1 MDYGYFIDGLMNA
14 ITPLNLLFVFLGGLL
29 GTIVGMLPGL
39 GPATGVAVLI
49 PVTFGM
55 EPISAMILLIAIY
68 YGAMYGGSRSS
79 ILLNTPGDAS
89 AIAASFDGYPMAKNG
104 QAGQAL
110 AIATIASLVGGT
122 VAVVG
127 FTFLAG
133 PLADF
138 AIRFGP
144 AEYFLLMLFTLS
156 AIVSLSR
163 GDMLKGFISMLFGL
177 VLSTIGVDA
186 QSSVYRFTM
195 GLPQLTEG
203 IDFLI
208 VIIGI
213 YAVGEVLYNFIAI
226 NRPPEKKNKVE
237 SLWFTK
243 EQWKA
248 SKMPIIRSAP
258 LGFLIGVLPG
268 AGGSIASML
277 GYTTERQLSRTPE
290 RFGQGT
296 AEGVAA
302 PESANNSASVGA
314 LIPLLSMGIPGS
326 GTTAVLLGALVM
338 LGIQPG
344 PLLFESEPTTI
355 WTLINSMFI
364 GNLFLVVINILLVG
378 LLIKVLDT
386 PSHILY
392 PLILMLGFV
401 GAYTLSYSTIDFYI
415 LLAFG
420 LLGLAFKLLRFP
432 IAPLILA
439 LIVGHDMEQNFRK
452 SLIVSDGS
460 PSVFFSSP
468 ISIVL
473 IIMIILSI
481 SVPFILTAVK
491 NNKAKQA

>member
-110 AIATIASLVGGT
+110 AIATIASLAGGT

-248 SKMPIIRSAP
+248 SRMPIIRSAP

-277 GYTTERQLSRTPE
+277 GYTTERQLSKTPE

-420 LLGLAFKLLRFP
+420 VLGLAFKLLRFP

>member
-177 VLSTIGVDA
+177 VLITIGVDA

-248 SKMPIIRSAP
+248 SRMPIIRSAP

-277 GYTTERQLSRTPE
+277 GYTTERQLSKTPE

-420 LLGLAFKLLRFP
+420 VLGLAFKLLRFP

>member
-1 MDYGYFIDGLMNA
+1 
-14 ITPLNLLFVFLGGLL
+14 
-29 GTIVGMLPGL
+29 
-39 GPATGVAVLI
+39 
-49 PVTFGM
+49 
-55 EPISAMILLIAIY
+55 
-68 YGAMYGGSRSS
+68 
-79 ILLNTPGDAS
+79 
-89 AIAASFDGYPMAKNG
+89 
-104 QAGQAL
+104 
-110 AIATIASLVGGT
+110 
-122 VAVVG
+122 
-127 FTFLAG
+127 
-133 PLADF
+133 
-138 AIRFGP
+138 
-144 AEYFLLMLFTLS
+144 
-156 AIVSLSR
+156 
-163 GDMLKGFISMLFGL
+163 MLFGL

-248 SKMPIIRSAP
+248 SRMPIIRSAP

-268 AGGSIASML
+268 AGGSIATML
-277 GYTTERQLSRTPE
+277 GYTTERQLSKTPE

-420 LLGLAFKLLRFP
+420 VLGLAFKLLRFP

-491 NNKAKQA
+491 NNKAKQV

>member
-248 SKMPIIRSAP
+248 SRMPIIRSAP

-277 GYTTERQLSRTPE
+277 GYTTERQLSKTPE

-420 LLGLAFKLLRFP
+420 VLGLAFKLLRFP

>member
-89 AIAASFDGYPMAKNG
+89 AIAASFDGYPMAKKG

-122 VAVVG
+122 VAVIG

-195 GLPQLTEG
+195 GLPQLAEG

-237 SLWFTK
+237 SLWFTR
-243 EQWKA
+243 EQWNA
-248 SKMPIIRSAP
+248 SKLPIFRSAP
-258 LGFLIGVLPG
+258 LGFIVGVLPG

-386 PSHILY
+386 PSNILY
-392 PLILMLGFV
+392 PLILMLGFI

-420 LLGLAFKLLRFP
+420 VLGLAFKLLRFP

-460 PSVFFSSP
+460 ASVFFSSP
-468 ISIVL
+468 ISVVL

-481 SVPFILTAVK
+481 SVPFILSAVK
-491 NNKAKQA
+491 NKKAKQA